1 MRYGES
7 GWSQLKIKNPEAE
20 TENGRVRGFNRNGN
34 GVFLGIPYGGPCD
47 KDNRFKAPVPAG
59 RWDGVRDC
67 TGYGPVAMQELTDL
81 SKVPDAAQKVMLE
94 YGNHFTGGITYDRG
108 QQKCSENCL
117 VLNVV
122 TPGIDE
128 KERPVMVYIHGGGY
142 TSGDGNVTASICDR
156 LVDEEDVVIVT
167 INHRLNIFGYLYLG
181 GFDPQYRDSGLVGL
195 LDLILAL
202 QWIHEN
208 IRSFGGNPENV
219 TLIGESGGGSK
230 IAHLMA
236 MPEAKGLFTKAIN
249 MSGSLIVSGQ
259 TQEES
264 HRQTLGVLEKL
275 GIEPD
280 HWRRLLELPAETLLL
295 GIRDLKM
302 VQKDFTPF
310 IPTAD
315 GIRLPVNPDK
325 IYTAYNASEDVSLLV
340 GASEEELAMNV
351 LKNPAMS
358 WQDVRRSLLNREFGE
373 IEPLPG
379 LNEEN
384 VDDFIQTFRDS
395 CGDEKQPWQIFVQ
408 ILSMCHYLGGGAF
421 KAAMAKAAQKGAL
434 VWHYMTTYDSPFPG
448 LAPLACAWHTADLP
462 LAFRAV
468 YHKEAEELSRII
480 AHSFAAFARTGN
492 PQTGTLLWPPFT
504 TEDKQTMIFDETCV
518 CVADP
523 YQRIHA
529 AIAAIC
535 KDREGML
542 K

>member
-1 MRYGES
+1 MEC
-7 GWSQLKIKNPEAE
+7 
-20 TENGRVRGFNRNGN
+20 
-34 GVFLGIPYGGPCD
+34 GIH
-47 KDNRFKAPVPAG
+47 
-59 RWDGVRDC
+59 
-67 TGYGPVAMQELTDL
+67 GYGPVAMQELTDL

-108 QQKCSENCL
+108 QQKRSENCL

-142 TSGDGNVTASICDR
+142 ASGDGNVTASICDR

-202 QWIHEN
+202 RWIHEN

-275 GIEPD
+275 GDRTGSLAQTSGTSGGSASFGDALILR
-280 HWRRLLELPAETLLL
+280 WFRKILLL
-295 GIRDLKM
+295 LYLRL
-302 VQKDFTPF
+302 T
-310 IPTAD
+310 

-492 PQTGTLLWPPFT
+492 PQTGTLLWSPFT